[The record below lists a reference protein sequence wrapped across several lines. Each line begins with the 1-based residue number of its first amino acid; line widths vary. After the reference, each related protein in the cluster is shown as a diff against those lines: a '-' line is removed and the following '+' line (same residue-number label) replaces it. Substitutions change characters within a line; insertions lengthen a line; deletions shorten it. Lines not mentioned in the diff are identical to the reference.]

1 MNILQLVPKL
11 NVGGVEKGTVE
22 VARFLTLKGH
32 KAVVV
37 SGGGELEKNLAAI
50 GARHYCLP
58 VGRKNPFVM
67 LYCYFRLKQIIK
79 KENIDI
85 VHARSRIPALSG
97 YFAAHS
103 TQRVFITT
111 AHGQYKKH
119 LISHVMGWGKIVIV
133 ANETM
138 ARYMNEN
145 FGVNLQKMVI
155 IPRGV
160 DLEKFSFIPPSAK
173 KGKTFRVGMIARYSP
188 IKGHLDFLKAIS
200 YVSRK
205 IHNLEVVIMGD
216 KRSAKEEYLKKL
228 ELTARRLM
236 VDKIV
241 KFNDSDRDVADVL
254 ANLEVLVSANTEQ
267 EAFGRTVIEA
277 QARGVPVVATRIGGV
292 VENIADGVTG
302 LLCEPMDPR
311 DIAEKIMSYASS
323 YDLMKNVARQAR
335 GQVENKYALQ
345 KMMEMELAAYSDVL
359 VRKNILVLKIS
370 SLGDIILSVPSL
382 RAIRKRFQNA
392 SIKVL
397 VDVRFRDV
405 LDGCPYIDE
414 IITCDLNGRDK
425 GGEFWRF
432 ARKLRAEGFD
442 ISIDL
447 QNNRKSHLVSF
458 LAAIPERYGYNNG
471 KWSFLINRKTGL
483 PGKPVPPVEH
493 QACVLA
499 LAGITR
505 VDPYLELWAK
515 PESVEWAE
523 NFLRDSWLKKDQK
536 LVAVSLSA
544 SKRWRT
550 KNWGV
555 SQMAELTDML
565 AKEKG
570 IRVVALGVEDDSSE
584 GEDFFKKTSAKPIN
598 AIGKT
603 DTSRLIS
610 LIKRC
615 DALVTGDSAPM
626 HIASATG
633 TPFVA
638 MFGPTDPERHAPVSG
653 KKKVIKKNMR
663 CSPCYKTSCI
673 KGVKCMTSIKV
684 REVFDALVEV
694 MEK

>member
-1 MNILQLVPKL
+1 MNNTATLEKMHHLKLYGMAGAFKTALEAGWNDRFTIDELVAHLIDTEWDDRYNRKMKRL
-11 NVGGVEKGTVE
+11 LKS
-22 VARFLTLKGH
+22 ARFRYQASLEQIDFTLPRN
-32 KAVVV
+32 
-37 SGGGELEKNLAAI
+37 LDKNAI
-50 GARHYCLP
+50 LRFSEGNWIQQKKNIIITGP
-58 VGRKNPFVM
+58 TGVGK
-67 LYCYFRLKQIIK
+67 
-79 KENIDI
+79 
-85 VHARSRIPALSG
+85 
-97 YFAAHS
+97 
-103 TQRVFITT
+103 
-111 AHGQYKKH
+111 
-119 LISHVMGWGKIVIV
+119 
-133 ANETM
+133 
-138 ARYMNEN
+138 
-145 FGVNLQKMVI
+145 
-155 IPRGV
+155 
-160 DLEKFSFIPPSAK
+160 SFIA
-173 KGKTFRVGMIARYSP
+173 
-188 IKGHLDFLKAIS
+188 
-200 YVSRK
+200 
-205 IHNLEVVIMGD
+205 
-216 KRSAKEEYLKKL
+216 
-228 ELTARRLM
+228 TA
-236 VDKIV
+236 
-241 KFNDSDRDVADVL
+241 
-254 ANLEVLVSANTEQ
+254 
-267 EAFGRTVIEA
+267 
-277 QARGVPVVATRIGGV
+277 
-292 VENIADGVTG
+292 
-302 LLCEPMDPR
+302 
-311 DIAEKIMSYASS
+311 
-323 YDLMKNVARQAR
+323 
-335 GQVENKYALQ
+335 
-345 KMMEMELAAYSDVL
+345 
-359 VRKNILVLKIS
+359 
-370 SLGDIILSVPSL
+370 LG
-382 RAIRKRFQNA
+382 
-392 SIKVL
+392 
-397 VDVRFRDV
+397 
-405 LDGCPYIDE
+405 
-414 IITCDLNGRDK
+414 
-425 GGEFWRF
+425 
-432 ARKLRAEGFD
+432 
-442 ISIDL
+442 
-447 QNNRKSHLVSF
+447 
-458 LAAIPERYGYNNG
+458 
-471 KWSFLINRKTGL
+471 
-483 PGKPVPPVEH
+483 H